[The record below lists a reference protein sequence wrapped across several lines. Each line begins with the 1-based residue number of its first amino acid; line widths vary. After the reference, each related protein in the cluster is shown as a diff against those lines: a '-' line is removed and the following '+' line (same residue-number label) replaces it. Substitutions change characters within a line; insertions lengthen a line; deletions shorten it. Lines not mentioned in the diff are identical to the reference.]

1 MSVELVTP
9 PEFSGELMG
18 DLNGR
23 RGQVREM
30 TMRGDAQVIEA
41 NVPLAEMFG
50 YATAIRSLS
59 RGRASYSM
67 EPELFAV
74 VPPAVKEAILNR

>member
-1 MSVELVTP
+1 
-9 PEFSGELMG
+9 MG

-30 TMRGDAQVIEA
+30 EAQGDLQAIRA
-41 NVPLAEMFG
+41 DVPLAELFG

-67 EPELFAV
+67 EPKGFAI
-74 VPPAVKEAILNR
+74 VPTVVKEEILNR